1 MASIQRLPDRPRTH
15 SGTTEKERAI
25 LDATQQLLA
34 TVPLSNLS
42 VAEIIKAAK
51 VSRTSFYFYFSSK
64 DAVVVALV
72 KEISREISELIQP
85 LLDRGETP
93 PEEAVRESL
102 SGWMTVGG
110 EHAAVLAAAAE
121 EWPRAPEINDVWHG
135 VLRKVTNSLARHID
149 EERAAGVAPPGVDS
163 RSLAASLVWATE
175 RVFHVSAIGIP
186 GLLDTN
192 AAIEPLAQMYM
203 GAIYG
208 RPLEQ
213 ISAPRPRKRG
223 R

>member
-1 MASIQRLPDRPRTH
+1 MASIQRLRDRPRTH

-25 LDATQQLLA
+25 LEATQELLA
-34 TVPLSNLS
+34 TVSLSDLS
-42 VAEIIKAAK
+42 VAEIIKAAN

-72 KEISREISELIQP
+72 KEVSREISELIQP
-85 LLDRGETP
+85 LLDRGDAP
-93 PEEAVRESL
+93 PEQAVRESL
-102 SGWMTVGG
+102 TNWMTVGG
-110 EHAAVLAAAAE
+110 DHAAVLAAAAE
-121 EWPRAPEINDVWHG
+121 EWPRAPEISDVWHG
-135 VLRKVTNSLARHID
+135 VLRKVTDSLARHID
-149 EERAAGVAPPGVDS
+149 KERQAGVAPPGVNS

-186 GLLDTN
+186 GLPDTN
-192 AAIEPLAQMYM
+192 AAIEPLVQLYM

-213 ISAPRPRKRG
+213 ISPPRSAKRT

>member
-25 LDATQQLLA
+25 LEATQQLLA
-34 TVPLSNLS
+34 TMSLSDLS
-42 VAEIIKAAK
+42 VAEIIKAAN

-72 KEISREISELIQP
+72 KEISREISGLIRP

-93 PEEAVRESL
+93 PEQAVRESL
-102 SGWMTVGG
+102 TNWMTVGG

-121 EWPRAPEINDVWHG
+121 EWPRAREINDVWHG
-135 VLRKVTNSLARHID
+135 VLGKVANGLARHID
-149 EERAAGVAPPGVDS
+149 EERDAGVAPPGVDS
-163 RSLAASLVWATE
+163 KSLATSLVWATE
-175 RVFHVSAIGIP
+175 RVFHVSAIGTP

-192 AAIEPLAQMYM
+192 AAIEPLVQIYM

-213 ISAPRPRKRG
+213 ISPPRPRKRG

>member
-1 MASIQRLPDRPRTH
+1 MASIQRSPDRPRTH

-25 LDATQQLLA
+25 LEATRQLLA
-34 TVPLSNLS
+34 TVSLGDLS
-42 VAEIIKAAK
+42 VTEIIKAAK

-93 PEEAVRESL
+93 PEQAIRESL
-102 SGWMTVGG
+102 TNWMTVGG

-121 EWPRAPEINDVWHG
+121 EWPRAPEINDVWQG

-149 EERAAGVAPPGVDS
+149 EERNAGVAAPGVEGK
-163 RSLAASLVWATE
+163 SLAASLVWATE

-186 GLLDTN
+186 GLADTN
-192 AAIEPLAQMYM
+192 AAIEPLVQMYV

-213 ISAPRPRKRG
+213 ISPPRPRKRG

>member
-1 MASIQRLPDRPRTH
+1 MASIQRPPDRPRTH

-25 LDATQQLLA
+25 LDATQQLLE
-34 TVPLSNLS
+34 TVSLSDLS

-93 PEEAVRESL
+93 PEQAVRESL
-102 SGWMTVGG
+102 TNWMTVAG

-135 VLRKVTNSLARHID
+135 VLRKVTNGLARHID
-149 EERAAGVAPPGVDS
+149 EERDAGVAPPGVDS
-163 RSLAASLVWATE
+163 KSLAASLVWATE

-186 GLLDTN
+186 GLPDTS
-192 AAIEPLAQMYM
+192 AAIEPLVQIYM

-213 ISAPRPRKRG
+213 ISPPRPRKRG

>member
-1 MASIQRLPDRPRTH
+1 MASIQRLPDRPRGH
-15 SGTTEKERAI
+15 SGTTEKERAV
-25 LDATQQLLA
+25 LEATQELLA
-34 TVPLSNLS
+34 TVPLSDLS
-42 VAEIIKAAK
+42 VAEIIKAAN

-72 KEISREISELIQP
+72 KEVSREISELIQP
-85 LLDRGETP
+85 LLHRGDAP

-102 SGWMTVGG
+102 TNWMTVGG

-121 EWPRAPEINDVWHG
+121 EWPRAPEIGDVWQG
-135 VLRKVTNSLARHID
+135 VLGKVTDSLARHID
-149 EERAAGVAPPGVDS
+149 VEREAGVAPRGVNS

-175 RVFHVSAIGIP
+175 RVFHVSAIGIG
-186 GLLDTN
+186 GLPTTI
-192 AAIEPLAQMYM
+192 AAIEPLVQMYM

-213 ISAPRPRKRG
+213 IAEPKPRRRKR
-223 R
+223 

>member
-1 MASIQRLPDRPRTH
+1 MASIQRSADRPRTH

-25 LDATQQLLA
+25 LEATRQLLA
-34 TVPLSNLS
+34 TVSLGDLS
-42 VAEIIKAAK
+42 VTEIIKAAK

-72 KEISREISELIQP
+72 KEISREISGLIQP
-85 LLDRGETP
+85 LLDRGQTP
-93 PEEAVRESL
+93 PEHAVRESL
-102 SGWMTVGG
+102 TNWMTVGG

-121 EWPRAPEINDVWHG
+121 EWPRAPEINDVWQG

-149 EERAAGVAPPGVDS
+149 EERDAGVAAPGVDS
-163 RSLAASLVWATE
+163 KSLAASLVWATE

-186 GLLDTN
+186 GLQDTS
-192 AAIEPLAQMYM
+192 AAIEPLVQIYM

-213 ISAPRPRKRG
+213 ISPLRPRKRG

>member
-1 MASIQRLPDRPRTH
+1 MASIQRLPDRPRPH

-25 LDATQQLLA
+25 LEATQQLLA
-34 TVPLSNLS
+34 TVSLSDLS

-72 KEISREISELIQP
+72 KEISREISELIRP

-93 PEEAVRESL
+93 PERAVRESL
-102 SGWMTVGG
+102 TNWMTVGG

-121 EWPRAPEINDVWHG
+121 EWPRAPEINVVWHG
-135 VLRKVTNSLARHID
+135 VLGKVADSLARHID
-149 EERAAGVAPPGVDS
+149 KERAAGVAPPGVDS
-163 RSLAASLVWATE
+163 KSVAASLVWATE
-175 RVFHVSAIGIP
+175 RVFHVSAIGTP

-192 AAIEPLAQMYM
+192 AAIEPLVQIYM

-213 ISAPRPRKRG
+213 ISPPRPRKR
-223 R
+223 RR